1 LSDCFTPLQLF
12 SELWY
17 EFQQLIAIMI
27 LIYCV
32 KYTLHFRTITFN
44 LQVRKCPLDLQESP
58 AERSNSWHR
67 YANISK
73 TAADD
78 I

>member
-1 LSDCFTPLQLF
+1 MLLRWNGQPLQLF

-32 KYTLHFRTITFN
+32 KYTLYFRTITFN
-44 LQVRKCPLDLQESP
+44 LQDRKCPLDLKVKIRLEVV
-58 AERSNSWHR
+58 
-67 YANISK
+67 
-73 TAADD
+73 
-78 I
+78 